1 MRIITPTSDLS
12 TNQKSIFMQGASY
25 LLVQDDLQVGVWI
38 EHTPHHAGAP
48 AVSIGACLLEGKGA
62 SDFLKDCILHIRKMH
77 PDRPILGP
85 LNGNTWM
92 KHRLIIESNNRPA
105 FLMEPMEPA
114 SLNEVFKEAGFE
126 MLSRYSSSVIDLT
139 EEQPCFERV
148 EEIVAK
154 QGIEI
159 RQIDLENFESDLTK
173 IYELSLAA
181 FSNNFLYTPLPKQ
194 AFMQSYI
201 SAKDRIDPE
210 FVLLAFKEETLIAF
224 LFCMPDINPCALI
237 LKTLAT
243 SPDHRTAG
251 LGTLLVAQAHQ
262 RAKEKG
268 YTEAIHALQY
278 ESNSAQRI
286 SQRFNAVQFRTYGLM
301 SIQ

>member
-1 MRIITPTSDLS
+1 MHIITPTSDLS
-12 TNQKSIFMQGASY
+12 ADQQSIFMQGASY
-25 LLVQDDLQVGVWI
+25 LMVQDDLQVGVWI
-38 EHTPHHAGAP
+38 EHTPEHAGAS
-48 AVSIGACLLEGKGA
+48 AVSIGACLLEGCGA
-62 SDFLKDCILHIRKMH
+62 SDFLNDCITHIRKMH

-85 LNGNTWM
+85 MNGNTWM
-92 KHRLIIESNNRPA
+92 KHRLIIDSNNRPA

-114 SLNEVFKEAGFE
+114 CLIKVFKDAGFE
-126 MLSRYSSSVIDLT
+126 ILSQYSSSVIDLT
-139 EEQPCFERV
+139 EEQPSFQRV

-154 QGIEI
+154 QGIKI
-159 RQIDLENFESDLTK
+159 RQIDLVNFESDLTK

-201 SAKDRIDPE
+201 SAKDIIDPQ
-210 FVLLAFKEETLIAF
+210 FVLLAFKGETLIGF
-224 LFCMPDINPCALI
+224 LFCMPDFDPSVLI
-237 LKTLAT
+237 VKTLAT
-243 SPDHRTAG
+243 CPAHRAAG

-262 RAKEKG
+262 RAKENG

-278 ESNSAQRI
+278 ESNSSLRI
-286 SQRFNAVQFRTYGLM
+286 SQRFNAVRFRTYGLM